1 MGLSEALRAFTAVVA
16 VLPLTACLS
25 ILGGEAVSKD
35 AKVLPDNE
43 RAVLLGRSQWYL
55 AWGRDISLF
64 QIDGVLYDV
73 DGLKQAEVAP
83 GHHAV
88 VIEQMAFLG
97 GMGGN
102 KQRYFFTLELQAG
115 HRYQILSVQDWRQ
128 WPFLDQH
135 QEQCRVEIE
144 DVPPDLDQGTNLK
157 LPCEIY
163 NGN

>member
-1 MGLSEALRAFTAVVA
+1 MGLTEARRAFTAVVA
-16 VLPLTACLS
+16 ALPLTACLS

-35 AKVLPDNE
+35 AKTLPDNE

-73 DGLKQAEVAP
+73 DGLKQAEVTP
-83 GHHAV
+83 GHHSV
-88 VIEQMAFLG
+88 VIEQIAFLG

-102 KQRYFFTLELQAG
+102 KKRYFFTLDLQAG
-115 HRYQILSVQDWRQ
+115 HDYQILSVQDWYQ
-128 WPFLDQH
+128 WPILDQQ
-135 QEQCRVEIE
+135 QERCRVEIE
-144 DVPPDLDQGTNLK
+144 DVPPGLDHGTHSQ

>member
-1 MGLSEALRAFTAVVA
+1 MGLAEALRAFTAVVA
-16 VLPLTACLS
+16 ALPLTACLS

-35 AKVLPDNE
+35 AKALPDNE

-64 QIDGVLYDV
+64 EIDGVLYDV

-88 VIEQMAFLG
+88 VIEQIAFFG

-102 KQRYFFTLELQAG
+102 RQRYYFTLELQAG
-115 HRYQILSVQDWRQ
+115 HHYQILSVQDWHQ
-128 WPFLDQH
+128 WPVLDQH

-144 DVPPDLDQGTNLK
+144 DVPPDLDQGTNLQ

>member
-1 MGLSEALRAFTAVVA
+1 MGLSAALRAFTSVVA
-16 VLPLTACLS
+16 ALPLTACLS

-35 AKVLPDNE
+35 AEALPDNE

-55 AWGRDISLF
+55 AWGRDISVV
-64 QIDGVLYDV
+64 QIDGVLYGA

-102 KQRYFFTLELQAG
+102 KYRYLFTLELQAG
-115 HRYQILSVQDWRQ
+115 HRYQILSVQDWHQ

-135 QEQCRVEIE
+135 QGQCRVEIE
-144 DVPPDLDQGTNLK
+144 NTPPDLEQGTNLK